1 MACPG
6 LSHARE
12 PPARPTTAVV
22 CLFPSGRG
30 HMRIVDRWTSIP
42 GVGQG
47 GSEVPDLLNRKGR
60 SVRVP
65 RGWGSR

>member
-6 LSHARE
+6 LAHAGE
-12 PPARPTTAVV
+12 PPARPTTAVA
-22 CLFPSGRG
+22 CLFSSGRS
-30 HMRIVDRWTSIP
+30 HVWIVDRGTSIP

-60 SVRVP
+60 SVRGP